1 VNLSPFGRRR
11 AVDIFEAPVLA
22 QLDTRVWE
30 ALRLWKSGR
39 WEHVDVAC
47 PVGLGGSAR
56 VHSTPID
63 RVASIDGQIDELM
76 QDIDILALNA
86 DDQTTDEFDQS
97 TGCCLLLQD
106 L

>member
-1 VNLSPFGRRR
+1 MGSFTALEVQQVGARGRC
-11 AVDIFEAPVLA
+11 A
-22 QLDTRVWE
+22 
-30 ALRLWKSGR
+30 
-39 WEHVDVAC
+39 